1 MPFLAGSVSFCRF
14 QIVGGSPKRLDD
26 ALLDKLR
33 GHVIGAD
40 KSAHVD
46 GVEVGWIGGRHIL
59 DREFTDEK
67 NVILD
72 CLHFAMRMDVA
83 KPPAEIMKAYFE
95 QELAALREENTGA
108 RANARIR
115 REATDAAKKRI
126 AREVK
131 DGRYLRMKQVPVLM
145 DSRSDTLY
153 VGATQSAIHER
164 LYNLFKETFGKR
176 LEPLTAGTAAYVT
189 AERMGRLR
197 ALESMQPSI
206 FVKRPDR
213 DDINEVYW
221 TSHDSSSRDYLG
233 NEFLLWLWH
242 HLVEENDTLALVDKT
257 EVAVMIARQL
267 TLECPWAQTGKET
280 ITADGP
286 AHLPE
291 ARRAVQ
297 SGKLPRRAG
306 LTLSRQSSQYEL
318 TLAPETLAVSGGVLP
333 KPERNDENP
342 RAMIEER
349 VEQVRHLAET
359 VDLLFAVFLEKRLS
373 SDWPTQLNR
382 IVSWLRK
389 GE

>member
-1 MPFLAGSVSFCRF
+1 MPFLAGSVGFCRF

-33 GHVIGAD
+33 AHVIGAD
-40 KSAHVD
+40 KTARGD
-46 GVEVGWIGGRHIL
+46 GVEIGWVGGRHIL
-59 DREFTDEK
+59 DREFDDEK

-72 CLHFAMRMDVA
+72 CLHFGMRIDVA
-83 KPPAEIMKAYFE
+83 KAPADIVRAYFE
-95 QELAALREENTGA
+95 QELAALRDEDVNG
-108 RANARIR
+108 RINARMR
-115 REATDAAKKRI
+115 REAREAAKKRVD
-126 AREVK
+126 REIK
-131 DGRYLRMKQVPVLM
+131 DGRYHRMKQVPVLM

-164 LYNLFKETFGKR
+164 LYSLFKETFGKR

-189 AERMGRLR
+189 AERLGRLR
-197 ALESMQPSI
+197 ALESMHPSV

-221 TSHDSSSRDYLG
+221 TAHDSSSRDYLG

-242 HLVEENDTLALVDKT
+242 HLVEENDTLTLPDKT
-257 EVAVMIARQL
+257 EAAVMIARQL
-267 TLECPWAQTGKET
+267 TLECPWAQSGKET

-286 AHLPE
+286 ASLPE

-306 LTLSRQSSQYEL
+306 LTVSRQGSQYDL
-318 TLAPETLAVSGGVLP
+318 TLAPEGLAVSGGVLP
-333 KPERNDENP
+333 KPERDEENP
-342 RAMIEER
+342 RAAIEER

-359 VDLLFAVFLEKRLS
+359 VDLMFAVFLERRLS
-373 SDWPTQLNR
+373 SDWTTELNR

-389 GE
+389 AE